1 MMIKSPQIIGIILL
15 AVISHACVETF
26 YPDIEEY
33 ENILVVDGMVTDEK
47 RPCLVRL
54 SRTFSYEDFN
64 ASPESGATVIILDD
78 KGLPFYLEET
88 SPGNYYTDTSSFRG
102 EAGSQYQLHIILAD
116 GKEYQSDYVMLKK
129 APPVEDLDVRYEEKE
144 TSVQDVVTNGIQFYL
159 NTYDPQNETRYYR
172 WEWEETWEFTVPMRA
187 PDKADRY
194 KCWKSNVSR
203 SIMLGNT
210 NHLTSDRII
219 DYPLHFVSDET
230 NRLRIL
236 YSLLV
241 RQYAISQAAYEFWKM
256 HDDLSENSGTLFDP
270 IPTKVG
276 GNIYNLTD
284 PGEPVMGYFEAS
296 GVSTRR
302 VFVPN
307 DLLPKDVF
315 VPSDFEFCEF
325 RVLVDPPNLAYYLN
339 LGWVYIDDYYDMD
352 KLIVRLTNNSKCYDC
367 TLTGTNKRPDYWPE
381 E

>member
-1 MMIKSPQIIGIILL
+1 MNKYPQIIGLILL
-15 AVISHACVETF
+15 TVLSHACIETF

-33 ENILVVDGMVTDEK
+33 ENILVVDGMVTDEN

-64 ASPESGATVIILDD
+64 ANPETGATVIIIDD
-78 KGLPFYLEET
+78 EGLPFYLEEQD
-88 SPGNYYTDTSSFRG
+88 PGSYYTDTSSFRG
-102 EAGSQYQLHIILAD
+102 KAGGRYQLHIILAD
-116 GKEYQSDYVMLKK
+116 GKEYRSDYVMLKK
-129 APPVEDLDVRYEEKE
+129 APTVENLDVRYEEKE
-144 TSVQDVVTNGIQFYL
+144 TRIQGIFTRGIQFYL
-159 NTYDPQNETRYYR
+159 NTHDPMNETRYYR
-172 WEWEETWEFTVPMRA
+172 WEWEETWEFTVPMQA
-187 PDKADRY
+187 PNRADRY
-194 KCWKSNVSR
+194 KCWKSNISR

-210 NHLTSDRII
+210 SHLTSDRII
-219 DYPLHFVSDET
+219 DYPLHYVTDET

-241 RQYAISQAAYEFWKM
+241 RQYSISQAAYEFWKM

-307 DLLPKDVF
+307 DLLPNNVF

-325 RVLVDPPNLAYYLN
+325 KVLVDPTNLPYFLN
-339 LGWVYIDDYYDMD
+339 LGWIYIDEYYDMN
-352 KLIVRLTNNSKCYDC
+352 KLIVRLTNSPKCYDC
-367 TLTGTNKRPDYWPE
+367 TLTGSKERPDYWPAE
-381 E
+381 

>member
-1 MMIKSPQIIGIILL
+1 MHKNLQIIGLILL
-15 AVISHACVETF
+15 AVLSHACIETF

-33 ENILVVDGMVTDEK
+33 ENILVVDGMVTDEN

-64 ASPESGATVIILDD
+64 ADPETGATVIILD
-78 KGLPFYLEET
+78 KEGLPSHLEEI

-102 EAGSQYQLHIILAD
+102 ETGGRYQLHIILAD
-116 GKEYQSDYVMLKK
+116 GKEYQSDYVTLKK
-129 APPVEDLDVRYEEKE
+129 APPVENLDVRYEEKE
-144 TSVQDVVTNGIQFYL
+144 TRVQDIVSHGIQFYL
-159 NTYDPQNETRYYR
+159 NTHDPLNETRYYR
-172 WEWEETWEFTVPMRA
+172 WEWEETWEFTVPMQA
-187 PDKADRY
+187 PDKADRF
-194 KCWKSNVSR
+194 KCWKSDVSR

-219 DYPLHFVSDET
+219 DYPLHYVTDET

-270 IPTKVG
+270 IPTKVA

-284 PGEPVMGYFEAS
+284 PGEPVVGYFEAS

-302 VFVPN
+302 VFVSN

-315 VPSDFEFCEF
+315 VPGEFEFCKF
-325 RVLVDPPNLAYYLN
+325 LVLEDPPNLPYLLN
-339 LGWVYIDDYYDMD
+339 SGWVYVDEYYDMD
-352 KLIVRLTNNSKCYDC
+352 KLIVRLTNNPKCYDC
-367 TLTGTNKRPDYWPE
+367 TLTGSNERPDYWPAE
-381 E
+381 

>member
-1 MMIKSPQIIGIILL
+1 MNRNPHITGLILL
-15 AVISHACVETF
+15 ALILQACVEKF

-33 ENILVVDGMVTDEK
+33 ENILVVDGMVTDEN

-54 SRTFSYEDFN
+54 SRTFSYEDYN
-64 ASPESGATVIILDD
+64 SNPESGATVIITDD
-78 KGLPFYLEET
+78 EGLTFYLEEKD
-88 SPGNYYTDTSSFRG
+88 PGNYYTDTSSFRG
-102 EAGSQYQLHIILAD
+102 IAGGRYQLQIILTD

-129 APPVEDLDVRYEEKE
+129 APLVENLDVRYEEKE
-144 TSVQDVVTNGIQFYL
+144 TRVQNVVTRGIQFYL
-159 NTYDPQNETRYYR
+159 NTHDPINETRYYR
-172 WEWEETWEFTVPMRA
+172 WEWEETWEFTVPMQA
-187 PDKADRY
+187 PNKIDRF
-194 KCWKSNVSR
+194 KCWKSNMSR

-219 DYPLHFVSDET
+219 DYPLHYVTDET

-241 RQYAISQAAYEFWKM
+241 RQYAISQAAFEFWKM

-270 IPTKVG
+270 IPTRVG

-307 DLLPKDVF
+307 DLLPKNVF
-315 VPSDFEFCEF
+315 IPGDFEFCEF
-325 RVLVDPPNLAYYLN
+325 KVLTDPPNLPYWLN
-339 LGWVYIDDYYDMD
+339 LGWVYIDEYYDMN
-352 KLIVRLTNNSKCYDC
+352 KLIVRLTNSTKCFDC
-367 TLTGTNKRPDYWPE
+367 TLTGSNNRPDYWPAE
-381 E
+381 

>member
-1 MMIKSPQIIGIILL
+1 MNRNPHITGLILL
-15 AVISHACVETF
+15 ALILQACVEKF

-33 ENILVVDGMVTDEK
+33 ENILVVDGMVTDEN

-64 ASPESGATVIILDD
+64 SNPESGATVIIIDD
-78 KGLPFYLEET
+78 EGLPFYLEEKD
-88 SPGNYYTDTSSFRG
+88 PGNYYTDTSSFMG
-102 EAGSQYQLHIILAD
+102 IAGGRYQLQIILAD

-129 APPVEDLDVRYEEKE
+129 APLVENLDVRYEEKE
-144 TSVQDVVTNGIQFYL
+144 TRVQNVVTRGIQFYL
-159 NTYDPQNETRYYR
+159 NTHDPMNETRYYR
-172 WEWEETWEFTVPMRA
+172 WEWEETWVFTVPMQA
-187 PDKADRY
+187 PNKIDRF
-194 KCWKSNVSR
+194 KCWKSNMSR

-219 DYPLHFVSDET
+219 DYPLHYVTDET

-270 IPTKVG
+270 IPTRVG

-284 PGEPVMGYFEAS
+284 PYS
-296 GVSTRR
+296 R
-302 VFVPN
+302 
-307 DLLPKDVF
+307 
-315 VPSDFEFCEF
+315 
-325 RVLVDPPNLAYYLN
+325 
-339 LGWVYIDDYYDMD
+339 I
-352 KLIVRLTNNSKCYDC
+352 
-367 TLTGTNKRPDYWPE
+367 RPICHIG
-381 E
+381 

>member
-1 MMIKSPQIIGIILL
+1 MNRNPHITGLILL
-15 AVISHACVETF
+15 ALILQACVEKF

-33 ENILVVDGMVTDEK
+33 ENILVVDGMVTDEN

-64 ASPESGATVIILDD
+64 SNPESGATVIITDD
-78 KGLPFYLEET
+78 EGLPFYLEEKD
-88 SPGNYYTDTSSFRG
+88 PGNYYTDTSSFRG
-102 EAGSQYQLHIILAD
+102 IAGGRYQLQIILAD

-129 APPVEDLDVRYEEKE
+129 APLVENLDVRYEEKE
-144 TSVQDVVTNGIQFYL
+144 TRVQNVVTRGIQFYL
-159 NTYDPQNETRYYR
+159 NTHDPMNETRYYR
-172 WEWEETWEFTVPMRA
+172 WEWEETWEFTVPMQA
-187 PDKADRY
+187 PNKIDRF
-194 KCWKSNVSR
+194 KCWKSNMSR

-219 DYPLHFVSDET
+219 DYPLHYVTDET

-270 IPTKVG
+270 IPTRVG

-307 DLLPKDVF
+307 DLLPKNVF
-315 VPSDFEFCEF
+315 IPGDFEFCEF
-325 RVLVDPPNLAYYLN
+325 KVLTDPPNLPYWLN
-339 LGWVYIDDYYDMD
+339 LGWVYIDEYYDMN
-352 KLIVRLTNNSKCYDC
+352 KLIVRLTNSTKCFDC
-367 TLTGTNKRPDYWPE
+367 TLTGSNNRPDYWPAE
-381 E
+381 